1 MIINLPSNT
10 FMEEI
15 EHLCVSKKI
24 EYIEAVVIWC
34 ESNNFEVEFAADLI
48 KKNPLIK
55 SKIQIEAENLNFLK
69 RPARLPL

>member
-1 MIINLPSNT
+1 
-10 FMEEI
+10 MEEI
-15 EHLCVSKKI
+15 EYLCVSKKI

-55 SKIQIEAENLNFLK
+55 SKIQIEAENLNFMK
-69 RPARLPL
+69 KSDRLPI

>member
-1 MIINLPSNT
+1 
-10 FMEEI
+10 MEEI
-15 EHLCVSKKI
+15 EHLCISKNI

-34 ESNNFEVEFAADLI
+34 ENNNFEIEFAADLI

-69 RPARLPL
+69 RPARLPI